1 MSRLALGAIAT
12 LLALWSLTNQASAQE
27 VVSSYVTFYGFDDN
41 DDGDGAHLG
50 TSIISHATIHESAN
64 EDLGTYER
72 PGTLATEINFVP
84 PGTIVY
90 VPALKRYYVME
101 DTCRECS
108 KDWLLSR
115 PHVDLYVS
123 GTGPELAACEDRL
136 TMESTKIIINPSP
149 DLPVKSGSA
158 CKERQEITHE
168 VEENDLPA
176 IDLEVFFNFDSAE
189 ITPEALPIL
198 KKLGAALSDEK
209 LKGSV
214 FLVAGHTDAK
224 GSNAYKLTLS
234 DQRAKTVAG
243 FLVEN
248 FHIDPKQLVA
258 VGFGEEKL
266 KNPENP
272 LAAEN
277 RRVQVVNMA
286 NNDVAA
292 KAPAPAPGAPPAGK
306 QPQ

>member
-1 MSRLALGAIAT
+1 MSRLAVGAMAT
-12 LLALWSLTNQASAQE
+12 LLALWSLTNQAGAQE

-41 DDGDGAHLG
+41 DDGDAAHLG

-64 EDLGTYER
+64 EDLGTYEK
-72 PGTLATEINFVP
+72 PGTLATDINFVP

-158 CKERQEITHE
+158 CQ
-168 VEENDLPA
+168 D
-176 IDLEVFFNFDSAE
+176 
-189 ITPEALPIL
+189 
-198 KKLGAALSDEK
+198 G
-209 LKGSV
+209 G
-214 FLVAGHTDAK
+214 
-224 GSNAYKLTLS
+224 
-234 DQRAKTVAG
+234 
-243 FLVEN
+243 
-248 FHIDPKQLVA
+248 
-258 VGFGEEKL
+258 
-266 KNPENP
+266 
-272 LAAEN
+272 
-277 RRVQVVNMA
+277 
-286 NNDVAA
+286 
-292 KAPAPAPGAPPAGK
+292 
-306 QPQ
+306 